1 VALGTAAGFSAAA
14 IVLGVETLNSLH
26 SFESSNDTDPGA
38 HDDAVR
44 YRLLANVAWSVAGGA
59 ALLGGTLL
67 VISLT
72 GSHETSKT
80 GLAVEGGFGS
90 VALTGRY

>member
-1 VALGTAAGFSAAA
+1 MALGTAAGFSAAA

-26 SFESSNDTDPGA
+26 SFEGSADMDQGA

-44 YRLLANVAWSVAGGA
+44 YRLLANVAWSIAGGA

-67 VISLT
+67 VVSLT

-90 VALTGRY
+90 VSLTGRY